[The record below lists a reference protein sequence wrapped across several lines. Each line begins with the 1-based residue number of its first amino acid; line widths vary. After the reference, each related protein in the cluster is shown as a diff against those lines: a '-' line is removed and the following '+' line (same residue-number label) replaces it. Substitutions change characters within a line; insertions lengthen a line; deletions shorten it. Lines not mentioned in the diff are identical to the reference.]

1 MFYSPTLRNRPLQW
15 PGRPSTHLEFSDSLE
30 FRARTW
36 QHGEVLAHGPQSVA
50 FSFLFPLLVLIYTVR
65 IPPYSPQ
72 SLLGHILVLGVHTLR
87 VQYWLPR
94 MDLSRKI
101 VEALEASL
109 GPSGKR
115 ILGSGYLAQ
124 DSDGHGYL
132 DHGLLSPWGKVQPEQ
147 GQVGGGGP
155 LEHGA
160 QNGSPSWLGLRAVP
174 AGDLEHCHNGWT
186 TCN

>member
-115 ILGSGYLAQ
+115 ILGSGVPGTGVRWSWIL
-124 DSDGHGYL
+124 G
-132 DHGLLSPWGKVQPEQ
+132 PWTPLPMGK
-147 GQVGGGGP
+147 
-155 LEHGA
+155 GA
-160 QNGSPSWLGLRAVP
+160 ARTRPGWGRGSLRAWGTEWEP
-174 AGDLEHCHNGWT
+174 LLTGSKSCAGWWFRALSQRLDYV
-186 TCN
+186 